1 MLCQISG
8 SAAQNR
14 YAPRRRISAINARN
28 AGMEERMTQDRFDHW
43 PDSLRAELE
52 QGPISPR
59 VGSELV
65 SETDRVR
72 VWHLSLKPGERIGF
86 HRHVLDYFWTATSAG
101 RSRSHFGDGQIIES
115 EYETGTTRHFSF
127 AAGESMVHDL
137 ENIGSS
143 ELTFVTIEF
152 KNSDNAPL
160 PLDL

>member
-1 MLCQISG
+1 MVLYPELLAQPRANTLHAKTLSG
-8 SAAQNR
+8 MM
-14 YAPRRRISAINARN
+14 
-28 AGMEERMTQDRFDHW
+28 AGSNKANT
-43 PDSLRAELE
+43 SLPSNMDGLLRHLTSHKK
-52 QGPISPR
+52 ISPR

-65 SETDRVR
+65 SQTDRVR